1 MRLHPQANEERSLS
15 SLKIAGK
22 RKITE
27 VFRAR
32 LLYVG
37 WKTRASNLVEQIIN
51 LHTTMRVGSLGRRDA
66 VSVALLAASLVDL
79 QAQPATARTMREISN
94 DEKEALDIA
103 ARSATGTLL
112 PSGVRVIDVNRGSED
127 SRLVCDL
134 TRHIVT
140 ACIARRRHTDVI
152 AQLNLS
158 PL

>member
-1 MRLHPQANEERSLS
+1 
-15 SLKIAGK
+15 
-22 RKITE
+22 
-27 VFRAR
+27 
-32 LLYVG
+32 
-37 WKTRASNLVEQIIN
+37 
-51 LHTTMRVGSLGRRDA
+51 MRVGSLGRRDA